1 MIFQSIFAN
10 WLIFCQGG
18 GPCCFVKYS
27 PVLQWQC
34 RGQLHHGHDSLRY
47 EESQA
52 EATVLAVLHDLS
64 SIHLLHITGQT
75 GWAGP
80 DFTNQV
86 SAFNIK
92 HLVVKSQQMK
102 DLTQDRISAATKF

>member
-1 MIFQSIFAN
+1 MGLHGHWQYQYNVAMTIATI
-10 WLIFCQGG
+10 
-18 GPCCFVKYS
+18 
-27 PVLQWQC
+27 LQWQC